1 MNQQLFIDHNNTL
14 TAKQHIEQWLKS
26 GLTQSE
32 YCRRW
37 GINVSTFANWYQKYK
52 RGQEFQSK
60 ALVEIKSPL
69 TDICRVKDN
78 QASINCI
85 NAGYKILGF
94 AFPKNSKEAFFIAK
108 LHVMAT

>member
-52 RGQEFQSK
+52 RGHEFQSK
-60 ALVEIKSPL
+60 ALVEIKPPQIATALKSERRL
-69 TDICRVKDN
+69 QFRLNLLFLRIEYSRVM
-78 QASINCI
+78 
-85 NAGYKILGF
+85 
-94 AFPKNSKEAFFIAK
+94 
-108 LHVMAT
+108 V